1 MFIDSHCHI
10 NSLAEDK
17 INNLISSG
25 SNGYIF
31 IDSSINVQSALLS
44 LGLSKKYP
52 FIYSAVGFHPFC
64 VKEFGETTIS
74 EYEKMIINNKKIIAI
89 GEIGLDEKA
98 EVSLQAQEDVLRSFV
113 MLAKR
118 LNLPV
123 IIHNRLKEPRIFD
136 ILDEYFPFYEKII
149 FHCFSYSQSFLEK
162 IISKGGCVSFSL
174 NILRKKKEI
183 LESLAYCPNENI
195 LLETDSPYMKIDNL
209 PSSPLDISKVYSFA
223 AKIRNMDAQS
233 LKEVIFQNANK
244 LFALS

>member
-17 INNLISSG
+17 IHNLISSG

-44 LGLSKKYP
+44 LELSKKYP

-64 VKEFGETTIS
+64 VKEFGDTTIS
-74 EYEKMIINNKKIIAI
+74 EYERMLVNNKRIIAI

-98 EVSLQAQEDVLRSFV
+98 EDSLQAQEDILRSFI

-118 LNLPV
+118 FNLPV

-136 ILDEYFPFYEKII
+136 VLDEHFTSYEKII
-149 FHCFSYSQSFLEK
+149 FHCFSYPQSLLEK
-162 IISKGGCVSFSL
+162 IISKGGQVSFSL

-209 PSSPLDISKVYSFA
+209 PSSPLDISKVYSLA
-223 AKIRNMDAQS
+223 ARTKNMDVEK
-233 LKEVIFQNANK
+233 LKEIVSQNASK
-244 LFALS
+244 LFVLQ